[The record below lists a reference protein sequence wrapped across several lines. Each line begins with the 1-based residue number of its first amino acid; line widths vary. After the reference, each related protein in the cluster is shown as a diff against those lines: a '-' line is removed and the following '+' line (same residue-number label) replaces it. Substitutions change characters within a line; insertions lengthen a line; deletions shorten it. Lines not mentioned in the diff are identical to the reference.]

1 MFQGYTQETVDFMW
15 GIRFN
20 NERNWFLA
28 HKDIYLTQLS
38 QPMKELGSE
47 IYDFRGVSGDLT
59 PENPLYGLYLFK
71 KGFGGELVEFCG
83 EFEMVYNKAADFLV
97 NKGLGAARSVRHK
110 LHELRHR
117 DEGKQHRQA
126 VEARGAGTQEPETA
140 AKEET

>member
-1 MFQGYTQETVDFMW
+1 MIRWALET
-15 GIRFN
+15 
-20 NERNWFLA
+20 
-28 HKDIYLTQLS
+28 
-38 QPMKELGSE
+38 GSE

-110 LHELRHR
+110 LHEIRHR

-126 VEARGAGTQEPETA
+126 VEARGAGTQEPGSA
-140 AKEET
+140 PKEEK